1 MWKLKIPKLDDGHVR
16 EAPIGMQPVL
26 VDGSELVTQSL
37 VKILDDFGVA
47 LHDELQDLRPGL
59 GLRWFGTNLRKNKQA
74 GIPRARNRE
83 APIWQ
88 MQES

>member
-1 MWKLKIPKLDDGHVR
+1 
-16 EAPIGMQPVL
+16 MQPVL

-37 VKILDDFGVA
+37 VKILDDLGVA